1 MCALKEKK
9 KMLHEKCI
17 SLKNKINRI
26 QTTTFQFMTDCL
38 DEIYQN
44 E

>member
-9 KMLHEKCI
+9 KMLNDRCLI
-17 SLKNKINRI
+17 LKSKINRI
-26 QTTTFQFMTDCL
+26 QTTTYQFMTDCL
-38 DEIYQN
+38 DEIYQD